1 MRPVKLSIVR
11 DPQYPNTGSSNLQYA
26 VPAAQQHCGP
36 VPSLDDALTVETDAG
51 PLYIRRDD
59 TIIRPY
65 LEEHGTWAAEQT
77 RLVRDAVGPGMRF
90 VDVGAHVGYFSV
102 LAGKLVGPAGV
113 VFAFEPHPRN
123 FDLLLANVWR
133 NGLTNVLCFPWAV
146 GASCGFAELFEA
158 SGNSGDHRLYHSAEE
173 RRSALAVRCVAL
185 DALVAISPPVDFVKI
200 DVQGA
205 EEGAMRGM
213 EQLLASSPA
222 ATIALEYWP
231 YGMARFG
238 SDVPLVLP
246 YYRRLGYEIRAH
258 HPDHD
263 RPVALNDDEI
273 LDMCKEWDGFGH
285 ADLVLRRDWQDAD
298 TDAQEMQG

>member
-1 MRPVKLSIVR
+1 VPQTHRVKLHDVPDS
-11 DPQYPNTGSSNLQYA
+11 QYSSVSASNSQYSA
-26 VPAAQQHCGP
+26 SAAQQHCAP
-36 VPSLDDALTVETDAG
+36 VPALDDAVTVETDVG

-65 LEEHGTWAAEQT
+65 LEEHGNWAPEQA
-77 RLVRDAVGPGMRF
+77 RLVRDVIGPGMRF

-146 GASCGFAELFEA
+146 GESCGFAELFEA
-158 SGNSGDHRLYHSAEE
+158 SGNSGDHRLYHTEGEQRAAVS
-173 RRSALAVRCVAL
+173 VRCVAL
-185 DALVAISPPVDFVKI
+185 DALVALRPPVDFIKV

-205 EEGAMRGM
+205 EQAAMRGM
-213 EQLLASSPA
+213 EQLLATSPR

-238 SDVPLVLP
+238 SDVPQVLP
-246 YYRRLGYEIRAH
+246 YYRQLGYVIRAH
-258 HPDHD
+258 HPDGEG
-263 RPVALNDDEI
+263 PVELDDDEI
-273 LDMCKEWDGFGH
+273 LGLCKEWDGFGH
-285 ADLVLRRDWQDAD
+285 ADLVLQRESQPA
-298 TDAQEMQG
+298 THGLP